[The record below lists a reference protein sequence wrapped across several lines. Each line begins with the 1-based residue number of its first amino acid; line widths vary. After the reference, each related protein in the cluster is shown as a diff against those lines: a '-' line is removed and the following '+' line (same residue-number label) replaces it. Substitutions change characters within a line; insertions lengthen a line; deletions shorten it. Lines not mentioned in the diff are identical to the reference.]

1 MTLLVQKSISAHR
14 KSHQL
19 SALALAR
26 EIDISSGQLA
36 MLESGEDVPSLHTLQ
51 KLARYFRWGPSE
63 IGKYVLDCKTK
74 PTGPKRLR
82 SERR

>member
-1 MTLLVQKSISAHR
+1 MTLLVQKSISNHR
-14 KSHQL
+14 REHRL

-36 MLESGEDVPSLHTLQ
+36 MLERGEDVPSLHTLQ
-51 KLARYFRWGPSE
+51 KLAKFFQWGPVE